1 MTLVPKPV
9 PIPRPIGAAGAAAA
23 LEGTSRLEHSDSHGP
38 SPLGGLQ
45 RRWLDYAT
53 DRAQHHLCPP
63 SPVEDFG
70 KGWGW
75 MGPVL
80 CQTPQST
87 GVRLIRR
94 FHGTQGQLG
103 CPSGVIV
110 RGINKLICFFQ
121 APLCKS
127 QATGLKP
134 GCVHSVMDMHSNG
147 IIWRGQSLTGG
158 ASTPGASHT

>member
-1 MTLVPKPV
+1 MD
-9 PIPRPIGAAGAAAA
+9 
-23 LEGTSRLEHSDSHGP
+23 GTSAVPDTPKH
-38 SPLGGLQ
+38 
-45 RRWLDYAT
+45 W
-53 DRAQHHLCPP
+53 
-63 SPVEDFG
+63 G
-70 KGWGW
+70 KAH
-75 MGPVL
+75 
-80 CQTPQST
+80 QTC
-87 GVRLIRR
+87 
-94 FHGTQGQLG
+94 FHGTQGQVG

-158 ASTPGASHT
+158 ASTPGASHTQQHFAVIKGSNHAYLTVECSTHQPTP